1 MVFRLPDN
9 SGGPGAAQQ
18 LLSRHLNRAR
28 ETHVKLN
35 DATGPG
41 YVQGNPVKTAED
53 SRFGETGGVG
63 EFHQAARD
71 PDNFGYFGDF
81 LARFRDFDRQ
91 EANEGDFA

>member
-1 MVFRLPDN
+1 MAFRLPDN

-18 LLSRHLNRAR
+18 LLSKHLDRAR
-28 ETHVKLN
+28 ETHVKFN

-63 EFHQAARD
+63 EFHQAVRD
-71 PDNFGYFGDF
+71 PDNFAY
-81 LARFRDFDRQ
+81 FRDFVSRRLDFDRLGAGD
-91 EANEGDFA
+91 EDFA